1 MSAEIKTMSR
11 CPMALAEILISARE
25 QELTHVYQSI
35 AINNLSAG
43 VDNVI
48 LEREVD
54 DNVEN
59 SGANNSKSGKDGE
72 ISVASHERNSILLR
86 SRSVCLA
93 QAGTYDIALKNLKT
107 LNET

>member
-1 MSAEIKTMSR
+1 
-11 CPMALAEILISARE
+11 
-25 QELTHVYQSI
+25 VYQSI

-72 ISVASHERNSILLR
+72 ISVASHERNPILLR
-86 SRSVCLA
+86 SRSLVCLA

-107 LNET
+107 LDDEDGQRT